1 MRNFGVDRKPLH
13 VCKLYLSLELSTL
26 KDCLKLL
33 VIVNFLIE
41 LKYQFI
47 VHVKYKQE
55 TAVIEDESLSGE
67 YALRGSVRESFL

>member
-13 VCKLYLSLELSTL
+13 VCKLSFIRAL

-47 VHVKYKQE
+47 AHVKNKQE
-55 TAVIEDESLSGE
+55 TAVIEDESLPGE
-67 YALRGSVRESFL
+67 YILHGSIRESFL